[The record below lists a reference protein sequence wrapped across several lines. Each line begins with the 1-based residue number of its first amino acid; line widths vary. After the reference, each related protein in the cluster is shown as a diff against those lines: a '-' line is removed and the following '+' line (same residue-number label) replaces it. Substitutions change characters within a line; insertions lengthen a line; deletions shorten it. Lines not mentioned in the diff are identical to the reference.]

1 MALLMASC
9 TQDEIISSDNGKE
22 PAAEGSRLTLVG
34 LSSPQT
40 RVSIGD
46 KNGDVYPVIWSEGD
60 ALGVFSRTAGTDI
73 NNVQSFLSDESI
85 GQSTGTFTSDDV
97 KMAENGATELLIYYP
112 YRANTVLAES
122 DNKITSSLSVE
133 QEQGRPGDSHHI
145 GKYGFA
151 YAKATVSGPGKFAKF
166 TLKHAMAYV
175 KFSISSQE
183 LSTYKLKSVSLY
195 DKDAKTPL
203 SGTFTADLDTDELG
217 FATAGTKPY
226 ATVSVT
232 TPELLASAQE
242 VYLTTFPADLTGKP
256 VYIVVTLENDQ
267 QTVTI
272 PILREGKVLKAN
284 AVNTIA
290 INDLKLSDN
299 SCEWYEPVETR
310 LLVGG
315 WAYGESNC
323 VMTNTSTAGVDN
335 VISVK
340 ARGKFMEVEEP
351 KYAKTILNCDLGNGN
366 KMVRV
371 NGSATDLTPVNGDYT
386 ITVTGVQTYSGLPGG
401 CGQVAI
407 YGEDQK
413 TIIWSFIVWMT
424 PTPEEHTYGST
435 GYVVQDR
442 NLGTYMTGEGDNWKA
457 NGAYFQWGR
466 PTPIGWSGSVGTN
479 IPTEATDVRFSIE
492 NPRSLLY
499 YNNVKNTHSDWYLG
513 AWTGARTDR
522 KDGFWGNPNETSTYL
537 NPSDGHKS
545 IYDPCPKGY
554 RVVSPQVLEEIE
566 KKAVF
571 VKQKSIAVLKYCYN
585 GTDYDYWPLAGCKWG
600 SNGGNSGDNTGLKT
614 NANGTAACYWSNSPA
629 SSYANDK
636 DHGATCLYYKAVSG
650 TWTYSTGRA
659 SAFSVRCMKD
669 TENR

>member
-46 KNGDVYPVIWSEGD
+46 KAGDVYPVIWSEGD

-85 GQSTGTFTSDDV
+85 GQSIGTFTSDDV

-122 DNKITSSLSVE
+122 DNKIASSLAVE
-133 QEQGRPGDSHHI
+133 QEQSRPSDSHHI

-175 KFSISSQE
+175 KFSISSQK

-386 ITVTGVQTYSGLPGG
+386 ITVTGVQTYAGLPGG

-407 YGEDQK
+407 YGADQ
-413 TIIWSFIVWMT
+413 TTVIWSFIIWMT
-424 PTPEEHTYGST
+424 PTPAEHTYGNT

-442 NLGTYMTGEGDNWKA
+442 NLGTYMTGEGDNWKQ
-457 NGAYFQWGR
+457 NGVYFQWGR
-466 PTPIGWSGSVGTN
+466 PIPIGWSGSVGTN
-479 IPTEATDVRFSIE
+479 MPTQATDVRFSIE
-492 NPRSLLY
+492 NPRTLLY
-499 YNNVKNTHSDWYLG
+499 TNGVDNTKSDWYLG

-522 KDGFWGNPNETSTYL
+522 KDDFWGNPNESSTYL

-554 RVVSPQVLEEIE
+554 RVVSPRVLDEIE
-566 KKAVF
+566 QKGEF
-571 VKQKSIAVLKYCYN
+571 VKQSATAVFKYCYD
-585 GTDYDYWPLAGCKWG
+585 GTNYAYWPLAGCKWG
-600 SNGGNSGDNTGLKT
+600 SNGGNNGNNTGLDTAK
-614 NANGTAACYWSNSPA
+614 GAACYWSNSSA
-629 SSYANDK
+629 SSYGNDK
-636 DHGATCLYYKAVSG
+636 DQGATSLYYKVSDK
-650 TWTYSTGRA
+650 TWTHSSGR
-659 SAFSVRCMKD
+659 SHAFSVRCMKD

>member
-46 KNGDVYPVIWSEGD
+46 KAGDVYPVIWSAGD

-133 QEQGRPGDSHHI
+133 QEQSRPGDSHHI

-175 KFSISSQE
+175 KFSIASQE
-183 LSTYKLKSVSLY
+183 LSTYKLKSVSIY

-386 ITVTGVQTYSGLPGG
+386 ITVTGVQTYAGLPGG

-407 YGEDQK
+407 YGADQ
-413 TIIWSFIVWMT
+413 TTVIWSFIIWMT
-424 PTPEEHTYGST
+424 PTPAEHTYGNT

-442 NLGTYMTGEGDNWKA
+442 NLGTYMTGEGDNWKQ
-457 NGAYFQWGR
+457 NGVYFQWGR
-466 PTPIGWSGSVGTN
+466 PIPIGWSGSVGTN
-479 IPTEATDVRFSIE
+479 MPTQATDVRFSIE
-492 NPRSLLY
+492 NPRTLLY
-499 YNNVKNTHSDWYLG
+499 TTGVDNTKSDWYLG

-522 KDGFWGNPNETSTYL
+522 KDDFWGNPNESNTYL

-554 RVVSPQVLEEIE
+554 RVVSPRVLDEIE
-566 KKAVF
+566 QKGEF
-571 VKQKSIAVLKYCYN
+571 VKQSTTAVFKYCYD
-585 GTDYDYWPLAGCKWG
+585 GTNYAYWPLAGCKWG
-600 SNGGNSGDNTGLKT
+600 SNGGNNGNNTGMDASK
-614 NANGTAACYWSNSPA
+614 GAACYWSNSSA
-629 SSYANDK
+629 SSYGNDK
-636 DHGATCLYYKAVSG
+636 DQGATSLYYKVSG
-650 TWTYSTGRA
+650 KTWIHSSGR
-659 SAFSVRCMKD
+659 SHAFSVRCMKD